1 MMLSVPAAPTIV
13 AIPTENCTDR
23 LSPKLTVAAVPTA
36 LPLSLTVIPLP
47 IPITPVSAD
56 PSPANSDAVTIP
68 DEFIFPY
75 EVAVRTPV
83 MFTLP
88 MTSSS

>member
-1 MMLSVPAAPTIV
+1 M
-13 AIPTENCTDR
+13 
-23 LSPKLTVAAVPTA
+23 
-36 LPLSLTVIPLP
+36 
-47 IPITPVSAD
+47 PITPVSAD